1 VYAIKGKTP
10 FVVTYSD
17 VKYLLFATTYQPITT
32 LVIVA
37 AVLDALYRDVDMGS
51 ITPPF
56 DFVPLCG
63 MKPSQLLYPS
73 EGQIAVLCSDQR
85 GLVVSCALVLLNTL
99 SG

>member
-1 VYAIKGKTP
+1 MYAIKGNTP

-17 VKYLLFATTYQPITT
+17 VKYLIFAATYQPVTT
-32 LVIVA
+32 LHIVA
-37 AVLDALYRDVDMGS
+37 LVLDALYRNVDMGS
-51 ITPPF
+51 LTPPT
-56 DFVPLCG
+56 DLVPLCG

-85 GLVVSCALVLLNTL
+85 GLVVSCALVLLGTL